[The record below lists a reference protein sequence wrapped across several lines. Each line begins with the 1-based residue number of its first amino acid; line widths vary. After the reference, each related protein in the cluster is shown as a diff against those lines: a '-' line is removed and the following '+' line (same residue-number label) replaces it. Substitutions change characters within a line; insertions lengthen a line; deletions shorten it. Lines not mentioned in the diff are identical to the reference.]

1 MESYHT
7 MVPQVLKRLSPN
19 CEIRATCWP
28 TVGKTLAQLE
38 SWGKGVRAM
47 KPNLVVIA
55 VPAKLSAS
63 AQDEALIRSY
73 SWIVNYS
80 MAFGR
85 PEWDV
90 VAILPPGQD
99 IARDIILGHDVACIE
114 HQSGNAALTE
124 DLLSRWFRAQR
135 SEH

>member
-1 MESYHT
+1 
-7 MVPQVLKRLSPN
+7 
-19 CEIRATCWP
+19 
-28 TVGKTLAQLE
+28 
-38 SWGKGVRAM
+38 
-47 KPNLVVIA
+47 A
-55 VPAKLSAS
+55 VPAKVSAP

-73 SWIVNYS
+73 SWIVNHG

-114 HQSGNAALTE
+114 HQSGDDALAE
-124 DLLSRWFRAQR
+124 DLLLRWFQAQR
-135 SEH
+135 SGH